1 MERFFSPQ
9 NIERYRK
16 LLDIS
21 TGESQRRMILKYLS
35 AQELAMRS
43 ALELKVRV
51 EPRGDKYIWELRRDG
66 HYQPVKFSAP
76 VYLSKEAARGSGN
89 EARTLY
95 LARLTARR
103 SR

>member
-21 TGESQRRMILKYLS
+21 TGEPERRIILKSLS

-43 ALELKVRV
+43 EP
-51 EPRGDKYIWELRRDG
+51 PRGDKHIWELLVAINR
-66 HYQPVKFSAP
+66 
-76 VYLSKEAARGSGN
+76 
-89 EARTLY
+89 
-95 LARLTARR
+95 
-103 SR
+103 

>member
-1 MERFFSPQ
+1 MERFFSTQ

-21 TGESQRRMILKYLS
+21 TAEPERRMILKSLS

-43 ALELKVRV
+43 APELEVRV
-51 EPRGDKYIWELRRDG
+51 EPRGNKYIWELRRVG
-66 HYQPVKFSAP
+66 RYQPVKFSAP
-76 VYLSKEAARGSGN
+76 IYLSKETAAAFGN

-95 LARLTARR
+95 LTRVAARR
-103 SR
+103 